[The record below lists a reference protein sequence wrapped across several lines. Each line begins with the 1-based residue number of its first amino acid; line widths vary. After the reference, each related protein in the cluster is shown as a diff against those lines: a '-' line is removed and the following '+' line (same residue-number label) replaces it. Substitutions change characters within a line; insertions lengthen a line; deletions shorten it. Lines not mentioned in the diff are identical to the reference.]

1 MTFPCFRVYVA
12 QSMYPHLSDQKVRE
26 NVLSSLPQQ
35 TTFVSHLLE
44 PKTASMTGRTVEIS
58 IVAAVAVNRTQLVL
72 KIRRLVLVFGSRCI
86 QHFVQQKAVAARV
99 SRERF
104 VKICLNLKE
113 LFPQVL

>member
-1 MTFPCFRVYVA
+1 
-12 QSMYPHLSDQKVRE
+12 MYPHYSDQKVKE
-26 NVLSSLPQQ
+26 NVLTSLLQR
-35 TTFVSHLLE
+35 TTFVFHLLE
-44 PKTASMTGRTVEIS
+44 PKTVSMTGRTAAIS

-86 QHFVQQKAVAARV
+86 QHFVQQKPVAARV